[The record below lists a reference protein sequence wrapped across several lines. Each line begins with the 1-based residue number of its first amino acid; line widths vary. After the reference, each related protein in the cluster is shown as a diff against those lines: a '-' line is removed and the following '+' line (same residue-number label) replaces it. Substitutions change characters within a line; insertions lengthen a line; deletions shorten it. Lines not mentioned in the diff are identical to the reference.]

1 LIAKIKNY
9 KDLNIWKRSIE
20 LVEDIYRLTKSF
32 PKEELYGLT
41 SQMRRAAVSI
51 PSNIAEGFT
60 RFHNK
65 EYKQFLY
72 IALGSCSELSTQI
85 IIASRLKYFD
95 DNKIELLLNEINEIC
110 RMTMNLIK
118 KINSNV

>member
-1 LIAKIKNY
+1 MKIKNY

-20 LVEDIYRLTKSF
+20 LVEDIYKLTKSF

-65 EYKQFLY
+65 EYRQFLY
-72 IALGSCSELSTQI
+72 ISLGSCSELSTQI
-85 IIASRLKYFD
+85 IIASRLEYFD
-95 DNKIELLLNEINEIC
+95 NNKVEQLLNEIDEIC
-110 RMTMNLIK
+110 RMTMSLIK
-118 KINSNV
+118 KINTNG

>member
-1 LIAKIKNY
+1 MKIKNY
-9 KDLNIWKRSIE
+9 KDLDIWKRSIK
-20 LVEDIYRLTKSF
+20 LVEDIYRVTKSF
-32 PKEELYGLT
+32 PREELYGLT
-41 SQMRRAAVSI
+41 SQIRRAAVSI

-72 IALGSCSELSTQI
+72 IALGSCSELSTQL

-95 DNKIELLLNEINEIC
+95 NNKIEQLLNGIDEIC
-110 RMTMNLIK
+110 RMTMSLIK
-118 KINSNV
+118 KINSNLS

>member
-1 LIAKIKNY
+1 MKIKSY
-9 KDLNIWKRSIE
+9 KDLDIWKRSIK
-20 LVEDIYRLTKSF
+20 LVEDIYRVTKSF
-32 PKEELYGLT
+32 PREELYGLT

-60 RFHNK
+60 RLHDK

-95 DNKIELLLNEINEIC
+95 NNKIEQLLNEIDEIC
-110 RMTMNLIK
+110 RMTMSLIK
-118 KINSNV
+118 KLNTNLS

>member
-1 LIAKIKNY
+1 MKIKNY

-20 LVEDIYRLTKSF
+20 LVEDIYKLTKSF

-51 PSNIAEGFT
+51 PSNISEGFT

-95 DNKIELLLNEINEIC
+95 NNKIELLLNEIDEIC

-118 KINSNV
+118 KINSNLS

>member
-1 LIAKIKNY
+1 MKIKNY

-20 LVEDIYRLTKSF
+20 LVEEIYKLTKSF

-51 PSNIAEGFT
+51 PSNVAEGFT

-85 IIASRLKYFD
+85 TIASRLKYFD
-95 DNKIELLLNEINEIC
+95 DNKMEVILNEIDEIC

-118 KINSNV
+118 KINSNLS

>member
-1 LIAKIKNY
+1 MKIKSY
-9 KDLNIWKRSIE
+9 KDLDIWKRSIK

-60 RFHNK
+60 RFYNK

-72 IALGSCSELSTQI
+72 ITLGSCSELSTQI

-95 DNKIELLLNEINEIC
+95 NNKIEQLLNEIDEIC
-110 RMTMNLIK
+110 KMTMSLIK
-118 KINSNV
+118 KINSNLS

>member
-1 LIAKIKNY
+1 MTMKIKSYN
-9 KDLNIWKRSIE
+9 DLDIWKRSIK

-60 RFHNK
+60 RLHDK

-85 IIASRLKYFD
+85 IIASRLKYLD
-95 DNKIELLLNEINEIC
+95 DNTSNSLLNDLEIISK
-110 RMTMNLIK
+110 MTMNLIK
-118 KINSNV
+118 KINSND

>member
-1 LIAKIKNY
+1 MKIKNY
-9 KDLNIWKRSIE
+9 KDLDIWKRSIK
-20 LVEDIYRLTKSF
+20 LVEDIYRVTKSF
-32 PKEELYGLT
+32 PREELYGLT
-41 SQMRRAAVSI
+41 SQIRRAAVSI

-95 DNKIELLLNEINEIC
+95 NNKIEQLLNEIDEIC
-110 RMTMNLIK
+110 RMTMSLIK
-118 KINSNV
+118 KINSNLS

>member
-1 LIAKIKNY
+1 MKIKSY
-9 KDLNIWKRSIE
+9 KDLDIWKRSIK
-20 LVEDIYRLTKSF
+20 LVEDIYRVTKSF
-32 PKEELYGLT
+32 PREELYGLT

-60 RFHNK
+60 RLHDK
-65 EYKQFLY
+65 GYKQFLY

-95 DNKIELLLNEINEIC
+95 NNKIEQLLNEIDEIC
-110 RMTMNLIK
+110 RMTMSLIK
-118 KINSNV
+118 KLNTNLS

>member
-1 LIAKIKNY
+1 MKIKSY
-9 KDLNIWKRSIE
+9 KDLDIWKRSIK
-20 LVEDIYRLTKSF
+20 LVEDIYRVTKSF
-32 PKEELYGLT
+32 PREELYGLT
-41 SQMRRAAVSI
+41 SQIRRAAVSI

-72 IALGSCSELSTQI
+72 IALGSCSELSTQL

-95 DNKIELLLNEINEIC
+95 NNKIEQLLNEIDEIC
-110 RMTMNLIK
+110 KMTMSLIK
-118 KINSNV
+118 KINSNLS